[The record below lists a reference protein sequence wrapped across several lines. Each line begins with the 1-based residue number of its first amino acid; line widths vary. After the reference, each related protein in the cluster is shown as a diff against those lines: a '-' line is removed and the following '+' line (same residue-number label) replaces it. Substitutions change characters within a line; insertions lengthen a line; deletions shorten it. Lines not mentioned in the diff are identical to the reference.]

1 MDWSLPA
8 RLLLAHILGDFLLQP
23 DSWVAHRRAYHF
35 RSSRLYLH
43 VLIHFALATA
53 LAFQPNA
60 WLIGLIIAA
69 GHLLFDGMKALLK
82 KEGVSAFLMD
92 QALHLLVIAICC
104 GLAAPAGE
112 FALSLT
118 AIMQAP
124 KLWWLTVGYALN
136 CLLFPTLI
144 ALSTAKW
151 RLDMPEERELLFK
164 AGRWIGII
172 ERVLCFS
179 FVLIGQWAAIGF
191 LIAAKS
197 VFRFG
202 DLREGR
208 DKGQTEY
215 MLIGTLL
222 SFGLSIMTGLG
233 IQMVLKQLA
242 A

>member
-23 DSWVAHRRAYHF
+23 DSWVAHRRAHNF

-43 VLIHFALATA
+43 VLIQFILATA
-53 LAFQPNA
+53 MAFQPKA
-60 WLIGLIIAA
+60 WLIGIIIAT
-69 GHLLFDGMKALLK
+69 GHLLFDGLKAMLK
-82 KEGVSAFLMD
+82 QDGIVAFLID
-92 QALHLLVIAICC
+92 QFLHLLVIAICC
-104 GLAAPAGE
+104 GIVAADGDTSFSLAA
-112 FALSLT
+112 
-118 AIMQAP
+118 IMHKP
-124 KLWWLTVGYALN
+124 RLWWLASGYALN

-144 ALSTAKW
+144 SLATAKW
-151 RLDMPEERELLFK
+151 RLDIPENRELLYK

-222 SFGLSIMTGLG
+222 SFGLAIMTGLSV
-233 IQMVLKQLA
+233 QLVLKQLA